1 MNGKIFHKVIG
12 NSDIKNEKKHRERNN
27 KWLRFLAAPL
37 LSLSLNCS
45 GIFLRD
51 TAVNVKGSV
60 SPIFGVSW
68 DATFIGHFDERT
80 REEVVN
86 DLRNKRISNNE
97 AREEAERVSRNDMK
111 IKNNPELLK
120 YLLSM
125 LETKGGEE
133 NIKEALFWLG
143 QYVYTN
149 EDQKTRDEVI
159 GKVIQFLSPE
169 YDYKIRAHALLT
181 LTKMRHAVLRY
192 AINALFNKEQIIR
205 FVGAYHLSQLATPK
219 CVECIEA
226 LEKAL
231 QQENQPT
238 VRREM
243 EKALKNIKRNIKEK

>member
-1 MNGKIFHKVIG
+1 MNGKIFHEVIG
-12 NSDIKNEKKHRERNN
+12 NSDMKNEKKRRERN
-27 KWLRFLAAPL
+27 KYLRFFAIPL

-60 SPIFGVSW
+60 SPIFGISW
-68 DATFIGHFDERT
+68 DATFIGHFDET
-80 REEVVN
+80 KREEVVN

-125 LETKGGEE
+125 LESKERE

-159 GKVIQFLSPE
+159 GKVTQFLSPE

-192 AINALFNKEQIIR
+192 AINALFDKEQIIR
-205 FVGAYHLSQLATPK
+205 FVGAYHLSQLATPE